1 MPTFV
6 MKVSK
11 DRDQYVGWSTVV
23 ESIVWI
29 GDRAEAARMLARDI
43 PSGYDPKPGNSP
55 EDRLRRADEN
65 GTSALYP
72 TPEYGPYDGAWDDDA
87 QIVEQRGLLDRSAF
101 PAFVDAWLS
110 DNPDS
115 AYDLLRPFDDDEDEV
130 PA

>member
-6 MKVSK
+6 MKVAP

-29 GDRAEAARMLARDI
+29 GNRQEAARILARDI
-43 PSGYDPKPGNSP
+43 PAGYDPKPGNSP
-55 EDRLRRADEN
+55 EDRLRRADES

-72 TPEYGPYDGAWDDDA
+72 DYGPYDGAWDDPI
-87 QIVEQRGLLDRSAF
+87 QIVEQRGVLERASF
-101 PAFVDAWLS
+101 PAFVDAWQS
-110 DNPDS
+110 DNPES
-115 AYDLLRPFDDDEDEV
+115 AYELLRPFEDEAP